1 MAFPVI
7 GRGGQRYEL
16 HEGMKQNFL
25 SLYGEWENGSIMCP
39 SVFPRD
45 FISPVSDLPG
55 VAPLEQH
62 VLHTIRGDDAEEKI
76 FEILKRF
83 GEEEKQPM
91 FVLTKLKITEL
102 FMKYCMPDQTFQE
115 LKKLSEKK
123 KKETEK
129 KPKKLD
135 VEIDFA
141 IVHLKIGVILVEVKA
156 TDKWPNSK
164 AFNQLSEGEK
174 IIKGLLHEDSH
185 IPVYKVV
192 ALPSMDGSGNS
203 KDDFLILK
211 KADVGSCEEFSRWMH
226 SYFNAEKCG
235 SQEKQE
241 LRNLLYKLVGE
252 RTRVDS
258 SFERFSD
265 NVHPEKVLSERCK
278 NIWSQACL
286 RQRYEFE
293 CSKRKEKGKKP
304 TGDKRKLDEVTK
316 CSTAEEKGKTPTAG
330 KRKLDELTECST
342 AEEKGKKPTGDK
354 RKLDELAECSIAEE
368 KGKKPTA
375 DKRKLD
381 GLPECSTAEE
391 KGKKPTGDKR
401 KLDGLPECSI
411 AEEKREKPTADKRK
425 LDGLPECSIAEEKGK
440 KPTADKRKLDG
451 LPECSTAEE
460 KGKKPTGD
468 KRKLDEL
475 AECSTAKEKG
485 KKPTADKRK
494 LDGLPECSTAEEK
507 GKKPT
512 GDKRKLDEVTECSTA
527 EEKGK
532 KSMRLVKTADEPG
545 LAVMAKDI
553 VFLNPEQLCIFEGS
567 IHQLISGAPG
577 TGKTILLQYKALEC
591 VRKGEKVIIFVPP
604 PLNKKYEAFFEEKEA
619 SSGVSIYTWE
629 DFANLVPESEEKF
642 HLFVDELQILFA
654 NKKHLEF
661 HLVSLVKKQKNFD
674 NCYCWFAYDETQALK
689 TWDLD
694 LLTHSDILKFRAA
707 FLGFIVTI
715 TDLNDQE
722 KTRNYKFVESHLK
735 TVMRSTEQVF
745 EFVKKF
751 AHKTGFYSKML
762 SRKEQLYKSKHGD
775 DVPPFLKELWQGT
788 IGHRVGGYQVEEV
801 ETDSLEMVLESIL
814 GEVHV
819 NRQKLKEV
827 AVLVTSDWMLEDLS
841 SMCKNVGIP
850 LCAVG
855 EAKDALV
862 LDHGGKAHSF
872 EWPVVIAVCERGL
885 HHHADPS
892 MLKYYNALWFLI
904 FSRAVVKLVVF
915 NVTGHLKNLMRRR
928 CYRNPQPI
936 GPGEGL

>member
-1 MAFPVI
+1 MLITACSILVEMAFSVVKGP
-7 GRGGQRYEL
+7 GGKRYEL
-16 HEGMKQNFL
+16 LEGMKQHFL
-25 SLYGEWENGSIMCP
+25 SLYGEWENGTIMCP
-39 SVFPRD
+39 PLFPRD
-45 FISPVSDLPG
+45 FISPVGHLPG
-55 VAPLEQH
+55 VAPLKQH
-62 VLHTIRGDDAEEKI
+62 VLDTIRGDDAEEKI
-76 FEILKRF
+76 FEVLKQF
-83 GEEEKQPM
+83 GEKEKQPM
-91 FVLTKLKITEL
+91 FVLSKLKITEL
-102 FMKYCMPDQTFQE
+102 FMKYCMPDQTFQD
-115 LKKLSEKK
+115 LKILSEKK
-123 KKETEK
+123 
-129 KPKKLD
+129 KKLD

-141 IVHLKIGVILVEVKA
+141 IVHLKIGIILVEVKA

-192 ALPSMDGSGNS
+192 ALPSMDGSGNC
-203 KDDFLILK
+203 KDDFVILK
-211 KADVGSCEEFSRWMH
+211 KSDVGSCEEFSHWMH
-226 SYFNAEKCG
+226 SHFNAKECG

-304 TGDKRKLDEVTK
+304 TADKPKLDELTK
-316 CSTAEEKGKTPTAG
+316 CSTAEEKAKN
-330 KRKLDELTECST
+330 
-342 AEEKGKKPTGDK
+342 PTGDK
-354 RKLDELAECSIAEE
+354 RKV
-368 KGKKPTA
+368 
-375 DKRKLD
+375 
-381 GLPECSTAEE
+381 
-391 KGKKPTGDKR
+391 
-401 KLDGLPECSI
+401 
-411 AEEKREKPTADKRK
+411 
-425 LDGLPECSIAEEKGK
+425 
-440 KPTADKRKLDG
+440 
-451 LPECSTAEE
+451 
-460 KGKKPTGD
+460 
-468 KRKLDEL
+468 DEL
-475 AECSTAKEKG
+475 AECSTA
-485 KKPTADKRK
+485 
-494 LDGLPECSTAEEK
+494 EEK
-507 GKKPT
+507 
-512 GDKRKLDEVTECSTA
+512 
-527 EEKGK
+527 
-532 KSMRLVKTADEPG
+532 LVKTADEPG

-567 IHQLISGAPG
+567 NHQLISGASG

-629 DFANLVPESEEKF
+629 DFANPVPESEEKF

-654 NKKHLEF
+654 NKKHLECQ
-661 HLVSLVKKQKNFD
+661 LVSLVKKQKNFD

-707 FLGFIVTI
+707 FLDVILTM
-715 TDLNDQE
+715 TALKDQE

-745 EFVKKF
+745 EFVKQF

-762 SRKEQLYKSKHGD
+762 YGKEQLYKSKHGD
-775 DVPPFLKELWQGT
+775 DVPPFLKEYWQGM
-788 IGHRVGGYQVEEV
+788 IGHRVGGYQVQEV
-801 ETDSLEMVLESIL
+801 ETDSLKKVLESIL

-819 NRQKLKEV
+819 KRQKLKEV

-872 EWPVVIAVCERGL
+872 EWPVVIAVCEKGL
-885 HHHADPS
+885 HRDADSS
-892 MLKYYNALWFLI
+892 MLKYYHALWFLI

-928 CYRNPQPI
+928 CYHNPQSI

>member
-1 MAFPVI
+1 MLITACSILVEMAFPVVK
-7 GRGGQRYEL
+7 GPGGKRYEL
-16 HEGMKQNFL
+16 LEGMKQHFL
-25 SLYGEWENGSIMCP
+25 SLYGEWENGTIMCP
-39 SVFPRD
+39 PLFPRD
-45 FISPVSDLPG
+45 FISPVGHLPG
-55 VAPLEQH
+55 VAPLKQH
-62 VLHTIRGDDAEEKI
+62 VLDTIRGDDAEEKI
-76 FEILKRF
+76 FEVLKQF
-83 GEEEKQPM
+83 GEKEKQPM
-91 FVLTKLKITEL
+91 FVLSKLKITEL
-102 FMKYCMPDQTFQE
+102 FMKYCMPDQTFQD
-115 LKKLSEKK
+115 LKILSEKK
-123 KKETEK
+123 
-129 KPKKLD
+129 KKLD

-141 IVHLKIGVILVEVKA
+141 IVHLKIGIILVEVKA

-192 ALPSMDGSGNS
+192 ALPSMDGSGNC
-203 KDDFLILK
+203 KDDFVILK
-211 KADVGSCEEFSRWMH
+211 KSDVGSCEEFSHWMH
-226 SYFNAEKCG
+226 SHFNAEECG

-304 TGDKRKLDEVTK
+304 TADKPKLDELTK
-316 CSTAEEKGKTPTAG
+316 CSTAEEKAKN
-330 KRKLDELTECST
+330 
-342 AEEKGKKPTGDK
+342 PTGDK
-354 RKLDELAECSIAEE
+354 RKVDELA
-368 KGKKPTA
+368 
-375 DKRKLD
+375 
-381 GLPECSTAEE
+381 
-391 KGKKPTGDKR
+391 
-401 KLDGLPECSI
+401 
-411 AEEKREKPTADKRK
+411 
-425 LDGLPECSIAEEKGK
+425 
-440 KPTADKRKLDG
+440 
-451 LPECSTAEE
+451 
-460 KGKKPTGD
+460 
-468 KRKLDEL
+468 
-475 AECSTAKEKG
+475 
-485 KKPTADKRK
+485 
-494 LDGLPECSTAEEK
+494 
-507 GKKPT
+507 
-512 GDKRKLDEVTECSTA
+512 ECSTA

-567 IHQLISGAPG
+567 NHQLISGASG

-629 DFANLVPESEEKF
+629 DFANPVPESEEKF

-654 NKKHLEF
+654 NKKHLECQ
-661 HLVSLVKKQKNFD
+661 LVSLVKKQKNFD

-707 FLGFIVTI
+707 FLDVILTM
-715 TDLNDQE
+715 TALKDQE

-745 EFVKKF
+745 EFVKQF

-762 SRKEQLYKSKHGD
+762 YGKEQLYKSKHGD
-775 DVPPFLKELWQGT
+775 DVPPFLKEYWQGM
-788 IGHRVGGYQVEEV
+788 IGHRVGGYQVQEV
-801 ETDSLEMVLESIL
+801 ETDSLKKVLESIL

-819 NRQKLKEV
+819 KRQKLKEV

-872 EWPVVIAVCERGL
+872 EWPVVIAVCEKGL
-885 HHHADPS
+885 HRDADSS
-892 MLKYYNALWFLI
+892 MLKYYHALWFLI

-928 CYRNPQPI
+928 CYRNPQSI

>member
-1 MAFPVI
+1 MAFPVVK
-7 GRGGQRYEL
+7 GPGGKRYEL
-16 HEGMKQNFL
+16 LEGMKQHFL
-25 SLYGEWENGSIMCP
+25 SLYGEWENGTIMCP
-39 SVFPRD
+39 PLFPRD
-45 FISPVSDLPG
+45 FISPVGDLPG
-55 VAPLEQH
+55 VPPLKPH
-62 VLHTIRGDDAEEKI
+62 VLDTIRGDDAEEKI
-76 FEILKRF
+76 FEILKQF
-83 GEEEKQPM
+83 GEKENQPM

-102 FMKYCMPDQTFQE
+102 FMKYCMPDQTFQDS
-115 LKKLSEKK
+115 KILSEKK
-123 KKETEK
+123 
-129 KPKKLD
+129 KKLD

-141 IVHLKIGVILVEVKA
+141 IVHLKIGIILVEVKA

-192 ALPSMDGSGNS
+192 ALPSMDGSGNC
-203 KDDFLILK
+203 KDDFVILK
-211 KADVGSCEEFSRWMH
+211 KSDVGSCEEFSHWMH
-226 SYFNAEKCG
+226 SHFNAEECG

-304 TGDKRKLDEVTK
+304 TADKPKLDELTK
-316 CSTAEEKGKTPTAG
+316 CSTAEEKAKN
-330 KRKLDELTECST
+330 
-342 AEEKGKKPTGDK
+342 PTGDK
-354 RKLDELAECSIAEE
+354 RKVDELA
-368 KGKKPTA
+368 
-375 DKRKLD
+375 
-381 GLPECSTAEE
+381 
-391 KGKKPTGDKR
+391 
-401 KLDGLPECSI
+401 
-411 AEEKREKPTADKRK
+411 
-425 LDGLPECSIAEEKGK
+425 
-440 KPTADKRKLDG
+440 
-451 LPECSTAEE
+451 
-460 KGKKPTGD
+460 
-468 KRKLDEL
+468 
-475 AECSTAKEKG
+475 
-485 KKPTADKRK
+485 
-494 LDGLPECSTAEEK
+494 
-507 GKKPT
+507 
-512 GDKRKLDEVTECSTA
+512 ECSTA

-567 IHQLISGAPG
+567 NHQLISGASG

-629 DFANLVPESEEKF
+629 DFANPVPESEEKF

-654 NKKHLEF
+654 NKKRLEF
-661 HLVSLVKKQKNFD
+661 QLVSLVKKQKNFD

-707 FLGFIVTI
+707 FLAFILTM
-715 TDLNDQE
+715 TALKDQE

-745 EFVKKF
+745 EFVKQF

-762 SRKEQLYKSKHGD
+762 CGKEQLYKSKHGD
-775 DVPPFLKELWQGT
+775 DVPPFLKEYWQGM
-788 IGHRVGGYQVEEV
+788 IGHRVGGYQVQEV
-801 ETDSLEMVLESIL
+801 ETDSLKKVLESIL

-819 NRQKLKEV
+819 KRQKLKEV

-872 EWPVVIAVCERGL
+872 EWPVVIAVCEKGL
-885 HHHADPS
+885 HRDADSS
-892 MLKYYNALWFLI
+892 MLKYYHALWFLI

-928 CYRNPQPI
+928 CYRNPQSI

>member
-1 MAFPVI
+1 MAFPVVI
-7 GRGGQRYEL
+7 GPGGKRYEL

-25 SLYGEWENGSIMCP
+25 SLYGEWENGTIMCP
-39 SVFPRD
+39 PLFPRD

-62 VLHTIRGDDAEEKI
+62 VLDTIRGDDAEEKI

-91 FVLTKLKITEL
+91 FVVSKLKITEL
-102 FMKYCMPDQTFQE
+102 FMKHCMPDLTFQE
-115 LKKLSEKK
+115 LKNHNEKK
-123 KKETEK
+123 KKETENENE
-129 KPKKLD
+129 KKLD

-141 IVHLKIGVILVEVKA
+141 IVHLNIGFILIEVKA
-156 TDKWPNSK
+156 TDKWPKRK

-192 ALPSMDGSGNS
+192 ALPNMDGSGS
-203 KDDFLILK
+203 CKDDFVILK
-211 KADVGSCEEFSRWMH
+211 KSDVGSCEEFSHWMH

-265 NVHPEKVLSERCK
+265 NVHPEKVVSERCK

-304 TGDKRKLDEVTK
+304 T
-316 CSTAEEKGKTPTAG
+316 AG
-330 KRKLDELTECST
+330 KRKLDEL
-342 AEEKGKKPTGDK
+342 
-354 RKLDELAECSIAEE
+354 
-368 KGKKPTA
+368 
-375 DKRKLD
+375 
-381 GLPECSTAEE
+381 
-391 KGKKPTGDKR
+391 
-401 KLDGLPECSI
+401 
-411 AEEKREKPTADKRK
+411 
-425 LDGLPECSIAEEKGK
+425 
-440 KPTADKRKLDG
+440 
-451 LPECSTAEE
+451 
-460 KGKKPTGD
+460 
-468 KRKLDEL
+468 
-475 AECSTAKEKG
+475 
-485 KKPTADKRK
+485 
-494 LDGLPECSTAEEK
+494 
-507 GKKPT
+507 
-512 GDKRKLDEVTECSTA
+512 TECSTA

-591 VRKGEKVIIFVPP
+591 VRKGEKVVIFVPP

-745 EFVKKF
+745 EFVNKF

-762 SRKEQLYKSKHGD
+762 CRKEQLYKSKHGD
-775 DVPPFLKELWQGT
+775 DVPPFLKEYWKGV
-788 IGHRVGGYQVEEV
+788 IGHRVGGHQVEEV
-801 ETDSLEMVLESIL
+801 ETNSLKKVLESIL

-827 AVLVTSDWMLEDLS
+827 AVLVTSDWMLEELS

-862 LDHGGKAHSF
+862 LDHGGKTHSF
-872 EWPVVIAVCERGL
+872 EWPVVIAVCEIGL
-885 HHHADPS
+885 HRYPDSS
-892 MLKYYNALWFLI
+892 MLKYYHALWFLI

-928 CYRNPQPI
+928 RYRNPQSI
-936 GPGEGL
+936 LSSGGPGEGL

>member
-1 MAFPVI
+1 MAFPVVI
-7 GRGGQRYEL
+7 GPAGQRYEL
-16 HEGMKQNFL
+16 LEGMKQHFL
-25 SLYGEWENGSIMCP
+25 SLYGEWKSGTIMCP
-39 SVFPRD
+39 PLFPRE

-55 VAPLEQH
+55 VAPLKQH
-62 VLHTIRGDDAEEKI
+62 VLDTIRGDDAEEKI
-76 FEILKRF
+76 FEILKQF
-83 GEEEKQPM
+83 GETEKQPM
-91 FVLTKLKITEL
+91 FVLAKLKITEL
-102 FMKYCMPDQTFQE
+102 FMRYCMPDRTFQE
-115 LKKLSEKK
+115 LKERSEEKK
-123 KKETEK
+123 KKTEE

-192 ALPSMDGSGNS
+192 ALPGMDGSGNC
-203 KDDFLILK
+203 KDDFVILK
-211 KADVGSCEEFSRWMH
+211 KSDVGSCEEFSHWMH

-304 TGDKRKLDEVTK
+304 T
-316 CSTAEEKGKTPTAG
+316 AG
-330 KRKLDELTECST
+330 
-342 AEEKGKKPTGDK
+342 
-354 RKLDELAECSIAEE
+354 
-368 KGKKPTA
+368 
-375 DKRKLD
+375 
-381 GLPECSTAEE
+381 
-391 KGKKPTGDKR
+391 
-401 KLDGLPECSI
+401 
-411 AEEKREKPTADKRK
+411 
-425 LDGLPECSIAEEKGK
+425 
-440 KPTADKRKLDG
+440 KRKLDG

-475 AECSTAKEKG
+475 AECST
-485 KKPTADKRK
+485 T
-494 LDGLPECSTAEEK
+494 
-507 GKKPT
+507 
-512 GDKRKLDEVTECSTA
+512 

-567 IHQLISGAPG
+567 NHQLISGASG
-577 TGKTILLQYKALEC
+577 TGKTILLVYKALEC
-591 VRKGEKVIIFVPP
+591 VRKGEKVVIFVPP

-654 NKKHLEF
+654 NKKFTDSDLMSLLE
-661 HLVSLVKKQKNFD
+661 KQKNFD
-674 NCYCWFAYDETQALK
+674 NCYCWFAYDEIQALK

-694 LLTHSDILKFRAA
+694 LLTHSDIREFRAA
-707 FLGFIVTI
+707 FLACILTM
-715 TDLNDQE
+715 TALKDQE

-751 AHKTGFYSKML
+751 AHKTGLYSKML
-762 SRKEQLYKSKHGD
+762 FGKEQLYKSKHGD
-775 DVPPFLKELWQGT
+775 DVPPFLKEYWQGM
-788 IGHRVGGYQVEEV
+788 IGHRVGRYQVEEV
-801 ETDSLEMVLESIL
+801 ETDSLEKVLESIL

-819 NRQKLKEV
+819 KRQKLKEV

-885 HHHADPS
+885 HCYQDS
-892 MLKYYNALWFLI
+892 SILKYYHALWFLI

-915 NVTGHLKNLMRRR
+915 NVTGLLKNPMRSNL
-928 CYRNPQPI
+928 NPESLYSV
-936 GPGEGL
+936 GPGYGL

>member
-1 MAFPVI
+1 MLITACSILVEMAFSVVKGP
-7 GRGGQRYEL
+7 GGKRYEL
-16 HEGMKQNFL
+16 LEGMKQHFL
-25 SLYGEWENGSIMCP
+25 SLYGEWENGTIMCP
-39 SVFPRD
+39 PLFPRD
-45 FISPVSDLPG
+45 FISPVGHLPG
-55 VAPLEQH
+55 VAPLKQH
-62 VLHTIRGDDAEEKI
+62 VLDTIRGDDAEEKI
-76 FEILKRF
+76 FEVLKQF
-83 GEEEKQPM
+83 GEKEKQPM
-91 FVLTKLKITEL
+91 FVLSKLKITEL
-102 FMKYCMPDQTFQE
+102 FMKYCMPDQTFQD
-115 LKKLSEKK
+115 LKILSEKK
-123 KKETEK
+123 
-129 KPKKLD
+129 KKLD

-141 IVHLKIGVILVEVKA
+141 IVHLKIGIILVEVKA

-192 ALPSMDGSGNS
+192 ALPSMDGSGNC
-203 KDDFLILK
+203 KDDFVILK
-211 KADVGSCEEFSRWMH
+211 KSDVGSCEEFSHWMH
-226 SYFNAEKCG
+226 SHFNAEKCG

-304 TGDKRKLDEVTK
+304 TADKPKLDELTK
-316 CSTAEEKGKTPTAG
+316 CSTAEEKAKN
-330 KRKLDELTECST
+330 
-342 AEEKGKKPTGDK
+342 PTGDK
-354 RKLDELAECSIAEE
+354 RKVDELA
-368 KGKKPTA
+368 
-375 DKRKLD
+375 
-381 GLPECSTAEE
+381 
-391 KGKKPTGDKR
+391 
-401 KLDGLPECSI
+401 
-411 AEEKREKPTADKRK
+411 
-425 LDGLPECSIAEEKGK
+425 
-440 KPTADKRKLDG
+440 
-451 LPECSTAEE
+451 
-460 KGKKPTGD
+460 
-468 KRKLDEL
+468 
-475 AECSTAKEKG
+475 
-485 KKPTADKRK
+485 
-494 LDGLPECSTAEEK
+494 
-507 GKKPT
+507 
-512 GDKRKLDEVTECSTA
+512 ECSTA

-567 IHQLISGAPG
+567 NHQLISGASG

-629 DFANLVPESEEKF
+629 DFANPVPESEEKF

-654 NKKHLEF
+654 NKKHLECQ
-661 HLVSLVKKQKNFD
+661 LVSLVKKQKNFD

-707 FLGFIVTI
+707 FLDVILTM
-715 TDLNDQE
+715 TALKDQE

-745 EFVKKF
+745 EFVKQF

-762 SRKEQLYKSKHGD
+762 YGKEQLYKSKHGD
-775 DVPPFLKELWQGT
+775 DVPPFLKEYWQGM
-788 IGHRVGGYQVEEV
+788 IGHRVGGYQVQEV
-801 ETDSLEMVLESIL
+801 ETDSLKKVLESIL

-819 NRQKLKEV
+819 KRQKLKEV

-872 EWPVVIAVCERGL
+872 EWPVVIAVCEKGL
-885 HHHADPS
+885 HRDADSS
-892 MLKYYNALWFLI
+892 MLKYYHALWFLI

-928 CYRNPQPI
+928 CYRNPQSI

>member
-1 MAFPVI
+1 MAFPVVI
-7 GRGGQRYEL
+7 GPGGKRYEL

-25 SLYGEWENGSIMCP
+25 SLYGEWENGTIMCP
-39 SVFPRD
+39 SLFPRD

-62 VLHTIRGDDAEEKI
+62 VLDTIRGDDAEEKI

-91 FVLTKLKITEL
+91 FVLSKLKITEL
-102 FMKYCMPDQTFQE
+102 FMKYCMPDLTFQK

-141 IVHLKIGVILVEVKA
+141 IVHLKIGVLLVEVKA

-192 ALPSMDGSGNS
+192 ALPSMDGSGYR
-203 KDDFLILK
+203 KDDFFILK
-211 KADVGSCEEFSRWMH
+211 KSDVGSCEEFSHWMH

-265 NVHPEKVLSERCK
+265 NVHPEKVVSERCK

-293 CSKRKEKGKKP
+293 CSKRKEKVKK
-304 TGDKRKLDEVTK
+304 
-316 CSTAEEKGKTPTAG
+316 PTAG
-330 KRKLDELTECST
+330 KRKLDELT
-342 AEEKGKKPTGDK
+342 D
-354 RKLDELAECSIAEE
+354 
-368 KGKKPTA
+368 
-375 DKRKLD
+375 
-381 GLPECSTAEE
+381 
-391 KGKKPTGDKR
+391 
-401 KLDGLPECSI
+401 
-411 AEEKREKPTADKRK
+411 
-425 LDGLPECSIAEEKGK
+425 
-440 KPTADKRKLDG
+440 
-451 LPECSTAEE
+451 
-460 KGKKPTGD
+460 
-468 KRKLDEL
+468 
-475 AECSTAKEKG
+475 
-485 KKPTADKRK
+485 
-494 LDGLPECSTAEEK
+494 
-507 GKKPT
+507 
-512 GDKRKLDEVTECSTA
+512 CSTA

-591 VRKGEKVIIFVPP
+591 VRKGEKVVIFVPP

-619 SSGVSIYTWE
+619 SSGLSIYTWE

-745 EFVKKF
+745 EFVRKF

-762 SRKEQLYKSKHGD
+762 CRKEQLYKSKHGD
-775 DVPPFLKELWQGT
+775 DVPHFLKEYWQGT
-788 IGHRVGGYQVEEV
+788 IGHRVGGHQVEEV
-801 ETDSLEMVLESIL
+801 ETNSLKKVLESIL

-827 AVLVTSDWMLEDLS
+827 AVLVTSDWMLEELS

-862 LDHGGKAHSF
+862 LDHGGKTHSF
-872 EWPVVIAVCERGL
+872 EWPVVIAVCEIGL
-885 HHHADPS
+885 HPYPDSS
-892 MLKYYNALWFLI
+892 MLKYYHALRFLI

-928 CYRNPQPI
+928 RYCNPQSI
-936 GPGEGL
+936 LSSGGPGEGL

>member
-1 MAFPVI
+1 M
-7 GRGGQRYEL
+7 
-16 HEGMKQNFL
+16 
-25 SLYGEWENGSIMCP
+25 
-39 SVFPRD
+39 
-45 FISPVSDLPG
+45 
-55 VAPLEQH
+55 
-62 VLHTIRGDDAEEKI
+62 
-76 FEILKRF
+76 
-83 GEEEKQPM
+83 
-91 FVLTKLKITEL
+91 
-102 FMKYCMPDQTFQE
+102 
-115 LKKLSEKK
+115 
-123 KKETEK
+123 
-129 KPKKLD
+129 
-135 VEIDFA
+135 
-141 IVHLKIGVILVEVKA
+141 HLKIGVILVEVKA
-156 TDKWPNSK
+156 TDKRPNGK

-192 ALPSMDGSGNS
+192 ALPSMDGSGNC
-203 KDDFLILK
+203 KDDFVILK
-211 KADVGSCEEFSRWMH
+211 KSDVGSCEEFSHWMH

-304 TGDKRKLDEVTK
+304 TADE
-316 CSTAEEKGKTPTAG
+316 S
-330 KRKLDELTECST
+330 ST
-342 AEEKGKKPTGDK
+342 AEEKGKKPKGDK
-354 RKLDELAECSIAEE
+354 RKLDELAECS
-368 KGKKPTA
+368 K
-375 DKRKLD
+375 
-381 GLPECSTAEE
+381 
-391 KGKKPTGDKR
+391 
-401 KLDGLPECSI
+401 
-411 AEEKREKPTADKRK
+411 
-425 LDGLPECSIAEEKGK
+425 
-440 KPTADKRKLDG
+440 
-451 LPECSTAEE
+451 
-460 KGKKPTGD
+460 
-468 KRKLDEL
+468 
-475 AECSTAKEKG
+475 
-485 KKPTADKRK
+485 
-494 LDGLPECSTAEEK
+494 
-507 GKKPT
+507 
-512 GDKRKLDEVTECSTA
+512 A

-545 LAVMAKDI
+545 LAIMASDI

-567 IHQLISGAPG
+567 NHQLISGASG
-577 TGKTILLQYKALEC
+577 TGKTILVQYKALEC

-629 DFANLVPESEEKF
+629 DFANFVPESEEKF

-654 NKKHLEF
+654 NKKFTKLHLM
-661 HLVSLVKKQKNFD
+661 SLLEKHKNFD
-674 NCYCWFAYDETQALK
+674 NCYCWFAYDDTQALK

-694 LLTHSDILKFRAA
+694 LLTPFEIGKFRCA
-707 FLGFIVTI
+707 FLSLIVTI
-715 TDLNDQE
+715 TGQK

-745 EFVKKF
+745 EFVKKV

-762 SRKEQLYKSKHGD
+762 CGKEQLYKSKHGD
-775 DVPPFLKELWQGT
+775 DVPPFLKEYWQGM
-788 IGHRVGGYQVEEV
+788 IGHRFGGYQVMEV
-801 ETDSLEMVLESIL
+801 ETDSLKKVLESIL

-819 NRQKLKEV
+819 KRQKLKEV

-841 SMCKNVGIP
+841 SMCKDEGIP

-872 EWPVVIAVCERGL
+872 EWPVVIAVCEKGL
-885 HHHADPS
+885 HRYPDSS
-892 MLKYYNALWFLI
+892 MLKYYHALWFLI

-915 NVTGHLKNLMRRR
+915 NVTGHLKNLMRRG
-928 CYRNPQPI
+928 CYRNPQSI
-936 GPGEGL
+936 LSSRGPGEGL

>member
-1 MAFPVI
+1 MLITACSILVEMAFSVVKGP
-7 GRGGQRYEL
+7 GGKRYEL
-16 HEGMKQNFL
+16 LEGMKQHFL
-25 SLYGEWENGSIMCP
+25 SLYGEWENGTIMCP
-39 SVFPRD
+39 PLFPRD
-45 FISPVSDLPG
+45 FISPVGHLPG
-55 VAPLEQH
+55 VAPLKQH
-62 VLHTIRGDDAEEKI
+62 VLDTIRGDDAKEKI
-76 FEILKRF
+76 FEVLKQF
-83 GEEEKQPM
+83 GEKEKQPM
-91 FVLTKLKITEL
+91 FVLSKLKITEL
-102 FMKYCMPDQTFQE
+102 FMKYCMPDQTFQD
-115 LKKLSEKK
+115 LKILSEKK
-123 KKETEK
+123 
-129 KPKKLD
+129 KKLD

-141 IVHLKIGVILVEVKA
+141 IVHLKIGIILVEVKA

-192 ALPSMDGSGNS
+192 ALPSMDGSGNC
-203 KDDFLILK
+203 KDDFVILK
-211 KADVGSCEEFSRWMH
+211 KSDVGSCEEFSHWMH
-226 SYFNAEKCG
+226 SHFNAKECG

-304 TGDKRKLDEVTK
+304 TADKPKLDELTK
-316 CSTAEEKGKTPTAG
+316 CSTAEEKAKN
-330 KRKLDELTECST
+330 
-342 AEEKGKKPTGDK
+342 PTGDK
-354 RKLDELAECSIAEE
+354 RKVDELA
-368 KGKKPTA
+368 
-375 DKRKLD
+375 
-381 GLPECSTAEE
+381 
-391 KGKKPTGDKR
+391 
-401 KLDGLPECSI
+401 
-411 AEEKREKPTADKRK
+411 
-425 LDGLPECSIAEEKGK
+425 
-440 KPTADKRKLDG
+440 
-451 LPECSTAEE
+451 
-460 KGKKPTGD
+460 
-468 KRKLDEL
+468 
-475 AECSTAKEKG
+475 
-485 KKPTADKRK
+485 
-494 LDGLPECSTAEEK
+494 
-507 GKKPT
+507 
-512 GDKRKLDEVTECSTA
+512 ECSTA

-567 IHQLISGAPG
+567 NHQLISGASG

-629 DFANLVPESEEKF
+629 DFANPVPESEEKF

-654 NKKHLEF
+654 NKKHLECQ
-661 HLVSLVKKQKNFD
+661 LVSLVKKQKNFD

-707 FLGFIVTI
+707 FLDVILTM
-715 TDLNDQE
+715 TALKDQE

-745 EFVKKF
+745 EFVKQF

-762 SRKEQLYKSKHGD
+762 YGKEQLYKSKHGD
-775 DVPPFLKELWQGT
+775 DVPPFLKEYWQGM
-788 IGHRVGGYQVEEV
+788 IGHRVGGYQVQEV
-801 ETDSLEMVLESIL
+801 ETDSLKKVLESIL

-819 NRQKLKEV
+819 KRQKLKEV

-872 EWPVVIAVCERGL
+872 EWPVVIAVCEKGL
-885 HHHADPS
+885 HRDADSS
-892 MLKYYNALWFLI
+892 MLKYYHALWFLI

-928 CYRNPQPI
+928 CYRNPQSI

>member
-1 MAFPVI
+1 MLITACSILVEMAFPVVK
-7 GRGGQRYEL
+7 GPGGKRYEL
-16 HEGMKQNFL
+16 LEGMKQHFL
-25 SLYGEWENGSIMCP
+25 SLYGEWENGTIMCP
-39 SVFPRD
+39 PLFPRD
-45 FISPVSDLPG
+45 FISPVGDLPG
-55 VAPLEQH
+55 VAPLKPH
-62 VLHTIRGDDAEEKI
+62 VLDTIRGDDAEEKI
-76 FEILKRF
+76 FEILKQF
-83 GEEEKQPM
+83 GEKENQPM

-102 FMKYCMPDQTFQE
+102 FMKYCMPDQTFQDS
-115 LKKLSEKK
+115 KILSEKK
-123 KKETEK
+123 
-129 KPKKLD
+129 KKLD

-141 IVHLKIGVILVEVKA
+141 IVHLKIGIILVEVKA

-192 ALPSMDGSGNS
+192 ALPSMDGSGNC
-203 KDDFLILK
+203 KDDFVILK
-211 KADVGSCEEFSRWMH
+211 KSDVGSCEEFSHWMQSH
-226 SYFNAEKCG
+226 FNAEECG

-304 TGDKRKLDEVTK
+304 TADKPKLDELTK
-316 CSTAEEKGKTPTAG
+316 CSTAEEKAKN
-330 KRKLDELTECST
+330 
-342 AEEKGKKPTGDK
+342 PTGDK
-354 RKLDELAECSIAEE
+354 RKLDELA
-368 KGKKPTA
+368 
-375 DKRKLD
+375 
-381 GLPECSTAEE
+381 
-391 KGKKPTGDKR
+391 
-401 KLDGLPECSI
+401 
-411 AEEKREKPTADKRK
+411 
-425 LDGLPECSIAEEKGK
+425 
-440 KPTADKRKLDG
+440 
-451 LPECSTAEE
+451 
-460 KGKKPTGD
+460 
-468 KRKLDEL
+468 
-475 AECSTAKEKG
+475 
-485 KKPTADKRK
+485 
-494 LDGLPECSTAEEK
+494 
-507 GKKPT
+507 
-512 GDKRKLDEVTECSTA
+512 ECSTA

-567 IHQLISGAPG
+567 NHQLITGASGS
-577 TGKTILLQYKALEC
+577 GKTILLQYKALEC

-604 PLNKKYEAFFEEKEA
+604 PLNKKYEAFFEKKEA

-629 DFANLVPESEEKF
+629 DFANLAPETEEKF

-654 NKKHLEF
+654 NKKLTEF
-661 HLVSLVKKQKNFD
+661 HLMSLLEKQKNFD
-674 NCYCWFAYDETQALK
+674 NFYCWFAYDETQALK

-694 LLTHSDILKFRAA
+694 LLTHSDILQFRCA
-707 FLGFIVTI
+707 FLALILTM
-715 TDLNDQE
+715 TALKDQE

-745 EFVKKF
+745 EFVKQF

-762 SRKEQLYKSKHGD
+762 GGKEQLYKSKHGD
-775 DVPPFLKELWQGT
+775 DVPPFLKEYWQGM
-788 IGHRVGGYQVEEV
+788 IGHRVGGYQVQEV
-801 ETDSLEMVLESIL
+801 ETDSLKKVLESIL

-819 NRQKLKEV
+819 KRQKLKEV

-872 EWPVVIAVCERGL
+872 EWPVVIAVCEKGL
-885 HHHADPS
+885 HHDPDSS
-892 MLKYYNALWFLI
+892 MLKYYHALWFLI

-928 CYRNPQPI
+928 CYRDPQSI
-936 GPGEGL
+936 LSSGEPGDAL